1 MARTHTD
8 RILFGAAYYDEYMP
22 KDLDRVDEDMRMMK
36 EAGINLIR
44 IAESTWSTEE
54 PQPGVFDFTH
64 IDRALDAAQR
74 AGVDVIVG
82 TPTYAVPTWMVRMHP
97 EVLAV
102 TPAGPGKYG
111 ARQIMDIVNPTY
123 RFYAERTPIWLQSSL
138 I

>member
-74 AGVDVIVG
+74 AGIDVIVG
-82 TPTYAVPTWMVRMHP
+82 TPTYAVPTWMVKIHP
-97 EVLAV
+97 
-102 TPAGPGKYG
+102 
-111 ARQIMDIVNPTY
+111 
-123 RFYAERTPIWLQSSL
+123 
-138 I
+138 